1 MRVCVAVCV
10 CVCTRACVKHKYF
23 FEFPPGITCIEI
35 GIFRYIPAKIIDP
48 GNLRC
53 TTTVVLYLYFEVER
67 GLELLCR
74 INQQRKVI
82 SLDRHHKNTK
92 RHGNRDLNR
101 LR

>member
-53 TTTVVLYLYFEVER
+53 TTTVVLYPVF
-67 GLELLCR
+67 
-74 INQQRKVI
+74 
-82 SLDRHHKNTK
+82 
-92 RHGNRDLNR
+92 
-101 LR
+101 